1 MGFVSSLLG
10 FANKV
15 GGIANKFVN
24 NSGLIGKIA
33 QGVSKAANL
42 VSTIVPKAMPIVN
55 KVMTVANLAYKSGL
69 ADKLTGGK
77 ATRFVKG
84 VQNMFGGLLL
94 LLCSAALR
102 AAHFMHALRFAQS
115 LPCSCAAHL
124 RPLALACLPS
134 LGSLIKMRPE
144 G

>member
-42 VSTIVPKAMPIVN
+42 
-55 KVMTVANLAYKSGL
+55 AYKSGL

-84 VQNMFGGLLL
+84 VQNMFGGNKGVTQNNAAVVRQAGATTG
-94 LLCSAALR
+94 SAEMAKI
-102 AAHFMHALRFAQS
+102 M
-115 LPCSCAAHL
+115 
-124 RPLALACLPS
+124 
-134 LGSLIKMRPE
+134 
-144 G
+144 

>member
-10 FANKV
+10 FANK
-15 GGIANKFVN
+15 NKFVN
-24 NSGLIGKIA
+24 NSGLVGKIA

-42 VSTIVPKAMPIVN
+42 VSTIVPKAVPIVN

-84 VQNMFGGLLL
+84 VQNMFGGNKGVTQNNAANKLVLLQVVL
-94 LLCSAALR
+94 KWLRLCSIFNNLY
-102 AAHFMHALRFAQS
+102 FYLNES
-115 LPCSCAAHL
+115 
-124 RPLALACLPS
+124 
-134 LGSLIKMRPE
+134 I
-144 G
+144 